1 MVYAGDWYDSVDEE
15 FIQHQ
20 HEMVQRLND
29 FNNTPDTEKGL
40 VEREKI
46 LREIMG
52 TYGEGLY
59 IIPPISANCGLHN
72 VHAGKNV
79 VINFNVSLVDD
90 GDIYIGDDTI
100 IEPNVVIMTA
110 MHPISPRLRRHK
122 IQYNKPVHI
131 GNNVWIGPGAI
142 IMPGVSIGDD
152 AVVEAG
158 SIVNQ
163 DVKSGSIVAGNPVRV
178 KRYITE
184 RDDSYYE
191 KNQKIPQMFVE
202 KYLK

>member
-72 VHAGKNV
+72 VHVGKNV
-79 VINFNVSLVDD
+79 VINSNSLRVFL
-90 GDIYIGDDTI
+90 TTNLPLI
-100 IEPNVVIMTA
+100 IL
-110 MHPISPRLRRHK
+110 SL
-122 IQYNKPVHI
+122 
-131 GNNVWIGPGAI
+131 
-142 IMPGVSIGDD
+142 
-152 AVVEAG
+152 
-158 SIVNQ
+158 
-163 DVKSGSIVAGNPVRV
+163 
-178 KRYITE
+178 
-184 RDDSYYE
+184 
-191 KNQKIPQMFVE
+191 
-202 KYLK
+202 

>member
-1 MVYAGDWYDSVDEE
+1 M
-15 FIQHQ
+15 
-20 HEMVQRLND
+20 
-29 FNNTPDTEKGL
+29 
-40 VEREKI
+40 
-46 LREIMG
+46 
-52 TYGEGLY
+52 
-59 IIPPISANCGLHN
+59 
-72 VHAGKNV
+72 
-79 VINFNVSLVDD
+79 DD

-110 MHPISPRLRRHK
+110 MHPLSPRLRRHK

-158 SIVNQ
+158 SIVSQ
-163 DVKSGSIVAGNPVRV
+163 DVKSGSIVAGNPARV
-178 KRYITE
+178 KRYVTE
-184 RDDSYYE
+184 RDDIYYE
-191 KNQKIPQMFVE
+191 KNQKIPQMFVD